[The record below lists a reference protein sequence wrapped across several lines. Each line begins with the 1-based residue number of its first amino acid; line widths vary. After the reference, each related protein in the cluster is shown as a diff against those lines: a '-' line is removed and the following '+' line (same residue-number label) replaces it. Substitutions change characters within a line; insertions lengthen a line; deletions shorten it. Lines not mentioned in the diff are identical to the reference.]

1 MRNGPLVTEKKKK
14 TKWWVA
20 LGVTVTILAGAS
32 LGALSAY
39 NWSVDAAINGLFG
52 GLINQEESPE
62 VIDDPSVDESETDSG
77 QVSQNPE
84 PDLPEENTDT
94 PSEGTVT
101 PDTEI
106 PAEPQEPEK
115 TPETVTEP
123 YYVDGVL
130 IANKQHPLPTDFAP
144 GEDPEARTAFNQMAE
159 AASAEGIT
167 LVAFST
173 FRSYDYQVDLY
184 NRYVDQHG
192 QEEADRFSARPGYS
206 EHQTGLGFDIGEA
219 GQEEHWAED
228 SFKDTAGAKWLA
240 ENAHEYGFILRYPA
254 GKEEITGYQY
264 ESWHFRYLGKE
275 LATEVYNSG
284 LTLEEYLGI

>member
-52 GLINQEESPE
+52 GLVNQEESPE
-62 VIDDPSVDESETDSG
+62 VIDEPAADESETDSD

-84 PDLPEENTDT
+84 PDLPEEPPEEAET
-94 PSEGTVT
+94 PVT
-101 PDTEI
+101 PDPET

-144 GEDPEARTAFNQMAE
+144 GEDPEARAAFNQMAE